1 MNGDLR
7 PNKVLS
13 INPSYQINDVHLSTG
28 AFVTHLFGLRAN
40 VSFSTSL
47 LTSAFVQY
55 NSAGQLAATQVRVN
69 YIFRTIDN
77 LYLVYNET
85 RFTDGLFDGQANKSL
100 VLKVTYSV
108 HR

>member
-1 MNGDLR
+1 M
-7 PNKVLS
+7 
-13 INPSYQINDVHLSTG
+13 HLGPG

-55 NSAGQLAATQVRVN
+55 NSAGQLAATQIRVN

-77 LYLVYNET
+77 VYVVYSET
-85 RFTDGLFDGQANKSL
+85 R
-100 VLKVTYSV
+100 
-108 HR
+108 